1 MSSSKIY
8 PLPNKQQK
16 LFSSNPPPLPSTIFI
31 SKSEKLNE
39 NNKINKLKS
48 NRFPPIY
55 LKKSEQPEW
64 EVKELLKLNP
74 LNLFFLG
81 CIPPFFGAFG
91 SIITALIRA
100 RLPSL
105 SRIINLPMERIFWQF
120 TFLFHIPLRIVE
132 IAVGFYRYDRLRLI
146 NSYHVVFFYA
156 FGGFA
161 TGFFITNVVCHS
173 QSLYYLNPYGRI
185 SYYIKII
192 VTILFIISMPILFGA
207 FILYWRKCITISKL
221 NLFSK
226 YRRSSFVFHHICVI
240 GGSGISRNY
249 RFCYRF

>member
-1 MSSSKIY
+1 MSSKIY
-8 PLPNKQQK
+8 PLLNKQQK
-16 LFSSNPPPLPSTIFI
+16 FFTTKPPPLPSTIFI

-39 NNKINKLKS
+39 NNKINILKS

-64 EVKELLKLNP
+64 EIKELFKLNP

-146 NSYHVVFFYA
+146 NCNWPKIYNLSRYLYLIFGCLELIFLIALSVVGEREFISYHVVFFYA

-173 QSLYYLNPYGRI
+173 QSLYYLNPYVNI
-185 SYYIKII
+185 FY
-192 VTILFIISMPILFGA
+192 
-207 FILYWRKCITISKL
+207 KL
-221 NLFSK
+221 NVELNEILK
-226 YRRSSFVFHHICVI
+226 K
-240 GGSGISRNY
+240 NTKK
-249 RFCYRF
+249 